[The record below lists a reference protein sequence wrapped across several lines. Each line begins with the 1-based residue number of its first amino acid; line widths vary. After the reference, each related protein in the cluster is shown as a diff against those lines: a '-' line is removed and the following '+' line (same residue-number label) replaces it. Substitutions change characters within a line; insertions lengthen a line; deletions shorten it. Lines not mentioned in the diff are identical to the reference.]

1 MSRTAGVTDV
11 TRSARPTRG
20 SRRSLRLAAL
30 ATGTVLLAT
39 ACNAAAKKDGS
50 ADAAAGGGSD
60 RSFTLVTPDAVGQ
73 NEFLK
78 NAVTGVKA
86 AAKAHDGSQKVY
98 ESTDSASQQQNVQAA
113 VDERPDVIVLVGF
126 EFADLVAQQA
136 EAHPKQQFL
145 LVDACTEKTFE
156 NVSCAVFREHE
167 GVFLAGAEAG
177 LLSESG
183 KVGAVDVLDTP
194 QFRRF
199 SDPFAAG
206 AKHVAAKTQT
216 STRFVGGQSP
226 FDDSARAK
234 EQANSLLAKG
244 YDHLMAA
251 AAAGNYGVFEAAKA
265 KGAFA
270 YGVDVNQCPSAPGTV
285 VDNVVKRTD
294 VAVEKGIERVLDG
307 TTGTVSYGLK
317 EGGITLTGL
326 EDGVESSQCV
336 IADHEDVL
344 KKVEALRD
352 RIVSG
357 ELKVDDPAA
366 A

>member
-1 MSRTAGVTDV
+1 MSRRTRRTLHAVTAT
-11 TRSARPTRG
+11 
-20 SRRSLRLAAL
+20 AL
-30 ATGTVLLAT
+30 LVGAAT
-39 ACNAAAKKDGS
+39 ACNAAAKKDTSDS
-50 ADAAAGGGSD
+50 ADGGSGK
-60 RSFTLVTPDAVGQ
+60 SFTLVTPDAVGQ

-78 NAVTGVKA
+78 LAVTGIES
-86 AAKAHDGSQKVY
+86 AAKQHQGTQKVY
-98 ESTDSASQQQNVQAA
+98 ESTDAASQQQNVQAA
-113 VDERPDVIVLVGF
+113 VDAAPDVIVLVGF
-126 EFADLVAQQA
+126 EFADVVAQQA
-136 EAHPKQQFL
+136 QKHPKQQFL
-145 LVDACTEKTFE
+145 IVDACTTKTFA

-177 LLSESG
+177 LLSKSG

-194 QFRRF
+194 QFRRY

-206 AKHVAAKTQT
+206 ARKVAAKTET

-234 EQANSLLAKG
+234 EQANTLLAKG

-270 YGVDVNQCPSAPGTV
+270 YGVDVNQCTAAPGTV
-285 VDNVVKRTD
+285 VDNVIKRTD
-294 VAVEKGIERVLDG
+294 VAVAKGVEAVLGG
-307 TTGTVSYGLK
+307 TTGTTVSYGLK
-317 EGGITLTGL
+317 EGGISLTGL

-336 IADHEDVL
+336 IAEHKDVL
-344 KKVEALRD
+344 TKVEALRD
-352 RIVSG
+352 QIVSG

-366 A
+366 S